1 MLKASAKTKHILIQD
16 IYMAHLTSLIQKEDK
31 KNIPNPVIFD
41 NVMVYIP
48 RYFSNKDEEFKEK
61 YLHDF
66 SDKNKSSILYKPFV
80 MNVRTSMLRD
90 LEMFEFKGNILTNS
104 CLIYSMWGGYKE
116 KENIKAFI
124 QKAQE
129 LGITLIEKD
138 IHTSGHAS
146 EELIERVKEIVEPK
160 EVFTI
165 HTENKERKEE

>member
-1 MLKASAKTKHILIQD
+1 
-16 IYMAHLTSLIQKEDK
+16 
-31 KNIPNPVIFD
+31 
-41 NVMVYIP
+41 
-48 RYFSNKDEEFKEK
+48 
-61 YLHDF
+61 
-66 SDKNKSSILYKPFV
+66 
-80 MNVRTSMLRD
+80 
-90 LEMFEFKGNILTNS
+90 
-104 CLIYSMWGGYKE
+104 MWGGYKE